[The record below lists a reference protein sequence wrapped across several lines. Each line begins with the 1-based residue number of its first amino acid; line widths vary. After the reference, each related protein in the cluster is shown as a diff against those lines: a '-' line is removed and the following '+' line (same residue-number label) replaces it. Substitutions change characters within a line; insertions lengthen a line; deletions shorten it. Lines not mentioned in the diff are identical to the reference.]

1 MLTRPKGFTL
11 IELLIGLAVLGIL
24 LMIGVPEFRLWI
36 ANIQV
41 RNAAESIQNGMKLAR
56 MEALRRNTPVTFSL
70 VSLTDPS
77 VMDNSC
83 ALSSSGISWVVSLD
97 NPAGACGSAPIGQD
111 AVNPAAPGIIQKHV
125 GAAGNRTATV
135 AATTSASGAATQ
147 VTFTG
152 LGRVADPTNNIAR
165 VAINSSVDSTNAR
178 KLEVRITS
186 GGSVNMCDP
195 AVTDAADP
203 RKC

>member
-1 MLTRPKGFTL
+1 MLIRPRGFTL
-11 IELLIGLAVLGIL
+11 IELLIGLAVMGIL
-24 LMIGVPEFRLWI
+24 LMIGIPDFKLWI
-36 ANIQV
+36 NNIKV

-56 MEALRRNTPVTFSL
+56 MEALRRNAPVTFSL

-83 ALSSSGISWVVSLD
+83 ALSSSGTSWVVSMD
-97 NPAGACGSAPIGQD
+97 NPAGSCATPPMGQD
-111 AVNPAAPGIIQKHV
+111 AVTPPAPRIIQKHV
-125 GAAGNRTATV
+125 AAAGNLNV
-135 AATTSASGAATQ
+135 AVSATTSASGAATQ
-147 VTFTG
+147 VTFNG
-152 LGRVADPTNNIAR
+152 LGQLADTTNGIARVTINSSLDPTNAR
-165 VAINSSVDSTNAR
+165 R
-178 KLEVRITS
+178 LEVRVTS